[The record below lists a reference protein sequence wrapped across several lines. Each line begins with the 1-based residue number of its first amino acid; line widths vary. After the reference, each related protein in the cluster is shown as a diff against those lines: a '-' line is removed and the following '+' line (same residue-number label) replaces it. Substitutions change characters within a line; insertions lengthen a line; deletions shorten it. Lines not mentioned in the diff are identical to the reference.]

1 MSTTLPKL
9 DTNLNF
15 IQALTDTPNDQLSA
29 AQLKAE
35 FDKAGNAIQTY
46 LNTVQWPI
54 LSQIVQNYT
63 SGAITTS
70 GIANEAVKEAK
81 IAPNAVTEDKIY
93 AGAVTETKIAN
104 EAVTNAKLGAKAVKQ
119 ANIDDAA
126 VGTAQIINGN
136 VTKEKVNFIR
146 YSANGMSSS
155 DDTKVPTSKLVVE
168 WVGKTSSISAD
179 STGVPTVTAVKNYTS
194 SYVTGVMNKNATGV
208 TTADDKVPTCKAVQT
223 YVASAISNATIAT
236 SKLSGQI
243 TNAQLAGSISY
254 DKLAGNIPMA
264 KVNFVATSVNNN
276 DTSVP
281 TGKAVQTYVSSAIS
295 NASISTSKLSGT
307 ITNAQLAGSIT
318 CDKLADGCVYIAGTS
333 APANAYRGKV
343 LWIDTNANGGLK
355 YWNNSAWVAVPVL
368 YS

>member
-63 SGAITTS
+63 GGAITTS
-70 GIANEAVKEAK
+70 GIASEAVTAAKIASDAVTEAK
-81 IAPNAVTEDKIY
+81 IYT
-93 AGAVTETKIAN
+93 GAVTETKIASG
-104 EAVTNAKLGAKAVKQ
+104 AVTNAKLGAKAVKQ

-126 VGTAQIINGN
+126 VGTAQIIGGA
-136 VTKEKVNFIR
+136 VTKDKANFIR
-146 YSANGMSSS
+146 YATSGMNTG
-155 DDTKVPTSKLVVE
+155 DDVVPTCKCVSDYI
-168 WVGKTSSISAD
+168 GKTSTISAD
-179 STGVPTVTAVKNYTS
+179 STGLPTVTAVKNYTS

-223 YVASAISNATIAT
+223 YVASSISNATIAT
-236 SKLSGQI
+236 SKLSGTISAAQI
-243 TNAQLAGSISY
+243 ANSAVETAKIKDGNVTTAKIADGNVTTA
-254 DKLAGNIPMA
+254 KLANSAVTTA
-264 KVNFVATSVNNN
+264 KIA
-276 DTSVP
+276 
-281 TGKAVQTYVSSAIS
+281 AS
-295 NASISTSKLSGT
+295 NVTTACIADKNVTAAKIADST
-307 ITNAQLAGSIT
+307 ITYAQMAT
-318 CDKLADGCVYIAGTS
+318 GCVYITGTS
-333 APANAYRGKV
+333 TPATAYRGKV
-343 LWIDTNANGGLK
+343 LWIDTNTNGGLK
-355 YWNNSAWVAVPVL
+355 YWNGSAWVAVPVL